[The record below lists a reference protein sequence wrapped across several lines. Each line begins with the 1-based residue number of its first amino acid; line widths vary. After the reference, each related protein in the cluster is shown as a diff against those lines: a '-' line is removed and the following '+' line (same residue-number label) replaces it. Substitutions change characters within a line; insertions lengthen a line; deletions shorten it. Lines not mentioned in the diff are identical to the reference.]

1 MNTAVARARPHLTAE
16 GMSTRL
22 PPDAGGIME
31 FFSHQGIWSPG
42 VKLFRTLQFR
52 TKALFV
58 SIAFLVP
65 LCTLMY
71 IYVNAQNNLIDSTRL
86 EVQGADYV
94 QPVLEWVKLAQQR
107 RHAAVVDLGALDELQ
122 QKTSA
127 AMAKIEAQHVAL
139 GAAFGDQKPYEE
151 FKKLSEAVQLKPVA
165 ASPDETY
172 KVHGELI
179 AAALDLSTQVVNSS
193 GLILDPEA
201 ESYHLINMSMVFGP
215 RQTENTN
222 KLRTVGTL
230 ALKSGHIDGTM
241 HDELTTLASI
251 QRFVDG
257 FCEQSYLNGVA
268 NLSDEVKLPLGMKEN
283 DAAFDAF
290 SEALDTQI
298 RGDKLQGTP
307 EAYAALGAATVD
319 HQNVMNAKVFERVD
333 QLLAGRVAGIQRDLT
348 IQSCLIL
355 GFVSLACYLFYAF
368 FLVTQGGIRE
378 TQRHLEAMTGG
389 DLTTIPKPWGR
400 DEAAK
405 LMLSLAD
412 MQTSLRKIVSQVRGT
427 SDSIVHASTEIASA
441 SLDLSKRTE
450 ETAASLEESASSMEE
465 ISSTVKQT
473 AENVSLAAKA
483 ASTNAQAAAR
493 GGEVI
498 GEMITTMQAIHNS
511 SKEIGEIISTI
522 DGIAFQTNILALN
535 AAVEAARAGEQGRGF
550 AVVAAEVRNLAK
562 RSAEAAKEINTLIN
576 TSVERIESGTRV
588 AQGAG
593 DTMAELV
600 TNAERINGLLAEI
613 STAAAE
619 QSAGVSSVGASVQQL
634 DRMTQQNAAL
644 VEETAAA
651 ASSLRDQAVE
661 LADEVATFKLPA

>member
-1 MNTAVARARPHLTAE
+1 MIVVARARPYLTHDRVPSRAPAD
-16 GMSTRL
+16 T
-22 PPDAGGIME
+22 GGILE
-31 FFSHQGIWSPG
+31 FFSHHGVWSPG
-42 VKLFRTLQFR
+42 VKLFRMLQFR

-58 SIAFLVP
+58 SMAFLVP
-65 LCTLMY
+65 LCTLLY
-71 IYVNAQNNLIDSTRL
+71 FYVNAQNSLIVSTRL
-86 EVQGADYV
+86 EHQGAQYV
-94 QPVLEWVKLAQQR
+94 QPLLEWVKLAQQR
-107 RHAAVVDLGALDELQ
+107 RHAALVDSAVLDELQ
-122 QKTSA
+122 QKMAA
-127 AMAKIEAQHVAL
+127 AMVKVEAQHVAL
-139 GAAFGDQKPYEE
+139 GATFGDQKPFDE
-151 FKKLSEAVQLKPVA
+151 FKKLSDAVQLKPVM

-172 KVHGELI
+172 KAHGELI
-179 AAALDLSTQVVNSS
+179 ASALELSTQVVNSS

-215 RQTENTN
+215 RQTEVTS
-222 KLRTVGTL
+222 KLRTIGTL
-230 ALKSGHIDGTM
+230 ALRSGRRDAAM
-241 HDELTTLASI
+241 HDEITTLASS

-290 SEALDTQI
+290 SEALDTQL

-319 HQNVMNAKVFERVD
+319 HQNVMNAKVFDRVD
-333 QLLAGRVAGIQRDLT
+333 QLLGDRVAGVQRDLT
-348 IQSCLIL
+348 IQTSLIL

-368 FLVTQGGIRE
+368 FLVTQGGIQE
-378 TQRHLEAMTGG
+378 TQRYLKAMTSG
-389 DLTTIPKPWGR
+389 DLTTIPKPWGH
-400 DEAAK
+400 DEAAR
-405 LMLSLAD
+405 LLFSLAD

-441 SLDLSKRTE
+441 SSDLSKRTE

-473 AENVSLAAKA
+473 ADNVSQAAHA
-483 ASTNAQAAAR
+483 ASANAHAAVR

-498 GEMITTMQAIHNS
+498 GQMITTMQAIHNS

-600 TNAERINGLLAEI
+600 TNAERISGLLAEI

-619 QSAGVSSVGASVQQL
+619 QSAGVSSVGTSVQQL

-651 ASSLRDQAVE
+651 ASSLRDQAME